1 MTPLT
6 AVALYIIISAIT
18 KPIIQAAA
26 EIIAEKKENAGNKPK
41 AR

>member
-6 AVALYIIISAIT
+6 AVALYIIISAVT

-26 EIIAEKKENAGNKPK
+26 EIITDRMGRK
-41 AR
+41 